1 MSRILKNK
9 KLLVLSSGF
18 LLAIALLFTSLWILS
33 ILILGGVLF
42 VLMNHIV
49 IREIGRP
56 FQALSSVREIKSYD
70 TLVIGEYAALSEY
83 GAYCNKDRSVVITS
97 PNRSLEASYQLL
109 LHTISCIEDDG
120 TCIILYNRKALLKGF
135 TLFDIPYIHPITRK
149 ELQIEHLVKQNRL
162 PLLYE
167 PIKSL
172 KMLLRIKKRGFFETE
187 CPSAEIKNYCDK
199 KGIHLIYLTKQ

>member
-9 KLLVLSSGF
+9 KLLVLSGGF

-70 TLVIGEYAALSEY
+70 TLVVGEYAALSEY
-83 GAYCNKDRSVVITS
+83 GAYCNKDRSVIITS

-120 TCIILYNRKALLKGF
+120 TCIILYNRKAQLKGF

-172 KMLLRIKKRGFFETE
+172 KMLLHIKKRGFFETE
-187 CPSAEIKNYCDK
+187 CPSTEIKNYCDK

>member
-1 MSRILKNK
+1 MSRILRNK
-9 KLLVLSSGF
+9 KLLVLSSGS

-42 VLMNHIV
+42 VLVNHIV
-49 IREIGRP
+49 IREIGHP

-83 GAYCNKDRSVVITS
+83 SSYCNKDRSVVITS

-109 LHTISCIEDDG
+109 LHTISCIEEGG
-120 TCIILYNRKALLKGF
+120 TCIILYNRKAQLKGF
-135 TLFDIPYIHPITRK
+135 TLFDIPYLHPITRK

-172 KMLLRIKKRGFFETE
+172 KMFLHIKKRGFFETE
-187 CPSAEIKNYCDK
+187 CPSTEIKNYCDK